1 MDGRVIHRGRA
12 HAVPRRPPQ
21 EPEQEPEPLDLQPR
35 SVYEVLTRQMLD
47 ALTSDVQKMRERVD
61 ALFFLVIASTLVDLL
76 LRLAGRG

>member
-21 EPEQEPEPLDLQPR
+21 EPEQEQEPLDLQPR

>member
-21 EPEQEPEPLDLQPR
+21 EPEPEPLDLQPR